1 MTVYGYLRVSTDK
14 QDCDNQKL
22 GVEALAKRRG
32 LVVDKW
38 IEDDGVSGTKE
49 PEKRALG
56 GVLKKLKKDDVILCS
71 ELSRLGRKLFMIM
84 RILEKAMSVGAHIF
98 TEKENYEL
106 GDNVQSKVLA
116 FAFGLV
122 AELERDMISKRT
134 KEALAAKRE
143 RGEKL
148 GRAFGAKNKKHVID
162 NFSFE
167 KFEKSYAKTFK
178 VQIACKDCGIS
189 STVMY
194 STPSISTKCKEII
207 QRLREERYLKNGC
220 QNTPCPKKFS
230 LKCQTA
236 LKSMG
241 GIELKPIV
249 RLSDFKVYETIESC
263 WYDNFAGKARATV
276 CNVKKLLKAIE
287 DGDEFH
293 GKFFEFKD
301 FYDGV
306 ENDGNAAAETL

>member
-122 AELERDMISKRT
+122 AELEREMISKRT
-134 KEALAAKRE
+134 KEALQRLKAEGKE
-143 RGEKL
+143 L
-148 GRAFGAKNKKHVID
+148 GRRGIKNKRHKVDTFPMDKFKKLYLSGMNVEKIAKIL
-162 NFSFE
+162 NFSTTWLYNYE
-167 KFEKSYAKTFK
+167 NAEDQKRKEVLNVLKFGRAKK
-178 VQIACKDCGIS
+178 RKDD
-189 STVMY
+189 
-194 STPSISTKCKEII
+194 KKEV
-207 QRLREERYLKNGC
+207 
-220 QNTPCPKKFS
+220 
-230 LKCQTA
+230 
-236 LKSMG
+236 
-241 GIELKPIV
+241 V
-249 RLSDFKVYETIESC
+249 RLSDFKMYKTVSDA
-263 WYDNFAGKARATV
+263 WNDNFIGK
-276 CNVKKLLKAIE
+276 VKYSQKNRYAFIKSIREGEAFNGL
-287 DGDEFH
+287 
-293 GKFFEFKD
+293 FFEFKD

-306 ENDGNAAAETL
+306 ENDGNAATETL